1 MKSSTCAK
9 TSGNLESS
17 KLYLHDQGQ
26 YSGDSD
32 IASSQTSS
40 SVKSAM
46 CLFFFFLATFD
57 VNGVS
62 VNGRGKGGKL
72 FLISIQ

>member
-46 CLFFFFLATFD
+46 CLLFFLATFD

>member
-1 MKSSTCAK
+1 MTKPPATSNQVNYTCMIKVNIPVIVILHHHRRAQV
-9 TSGNLESS
+9 S
-17 KLYLHDQGQ
+17 KVQCVY
-26 YSGDSD
+26 
-32 IASSQTSS
+32 
-40 SVKSAM
+40 
-46 CLFFFFLATFD
+46 FFLATFD

>member
-1 MKSSTCAK
+1 MPKPPATSNQVNYTCMIKVNIPVIVILHHHRRAQV
-9 TSGNLESS
+9 S
-17 KLYLHDQGQ
+17 KVQCVY
-26 YSGDSD
+26 
-32 IASSQTSS
+32 
-40 SVKSAM
+40 
-46 CLFFFFLATFD
+46 FFFLATFD